1 MIKYSLPGLLFVSCF
16 SPPPFEGTSTT
27 ESSGDSTASTLA
39 SEVTGSATETGVLTS
54 SSSEPITS
62 TSGSNDVSTS
72 PATGTVE
79 ACGDGQVGPDEEC
92 DDGAT
97 LDGDGCSLL
106 CKKELR
112 RVFVTSAVFT
122 GEMGGRAG
130 ADAKCQ
136 AAAEAAVIPGKF
148 QAWLSTDQSGPSTDF
163 IKSEVPYVRIDNVQV
178 AADWNDLIDGQ
189 LQAPIV
195 ISELG
200 GPPGKGTH
208 DCLPQ
213 DAIIAWTSTS
223 VAGEPLMMGD
233 CNAWSGKDGLGAAG
247 RVGETGFPWSF
258 SCTPMCSSEAALYCF
273 EQ

>member
-1 MIKYSLPGLLFVSCF
+1 M
-16 SPPPFEGTSTT
+16 
-27 ESSGDSTASTLA
+27 
-39 SEVTGSATETGVLTS
+39 
-54 SSSEPITS
+54 
-62 TSGSNDVSTS
+62 
-72 PATGTVE
+72 VE

-136 AAAEAAVIPGKF
+136 AAAETATIPGIF
-148 QAWLSTDQSGPSTDF
+148 RAWLSADQSGPAVDF
-163 IKSEVPYVRIDNVQV
+163 TKSEVPYVRIDNVQV

-189 LQAPIV
+189 LKAPIA

-200 GPPGKGTH
+200 GPPGKGAH

-223 VAGEPLMMGD
+223 VGGEPLMMGD

-258 SCTPMCSSEAALYCF
+258 SCTTTCSSEAALYCV
-273 EQ
+273 QQ

>member
-1 MIKYSLPGLLFVSCF
+1 LIKYSLPGLLFVSCF

-27 ESSGDSTASTLA
+27 TESSGDSTASTLA
-39 SEVTGSATETGVLTS
+39 SEVTGSSTETGSS

-62 TSGSNDVSTS
+62 TSGSDDASTS

-106 CKKELR
+106 CKIEFR
-112 RVFVTSAVFT
+112 RVFVTSAVFS

-130 ADAKCQ
+130 ADARCQ
-136 AAAEAAVIPGKF
+136 AAAETATMPGIF
-148 QAWLSTDQSGPSTDF
+148 RAWLSADQSGPAVDF
-163 IKSEVPYVRIDNVQV
+163 TKSEVPYVRIDNVQV

-189 LQAPIV
+189 LEAPIS

-200 GPPGKGTH
+200 GPPGKGAH

-233 CNAWSGKDGLGAAG
+233 CNAWSGKVGLGAAG

-258 SCTPMCSSEAALYCF
+258 SCTPTCSSEAALYCV